1 MNRTEI
7 KGIHLSSIPVYLVN
21 WKISFKYE
29 GNKNRLVIYYPIDL
43 TKEMLKSFG
52 FDITDFEITKKR

>member
-7 KGIHLSSIPVYLVN
+7 KGKHLSSIPVYLIN

-29 GNKNRLVIYYPIDL
+29 GDKNGLVIYYPIDL
-43 TKEMLKSFG
+43 VKEILKFLG
-52 FDITDFEITKKR
+52 FDLNDFEITKKR